1 MGNYHQKNLKVILS
15 MDQDELAV
23 WLARLPDNEIK
34 YVEWLLD
41 EVETALDDIILM
53 NTGLVEANEVIDE
66 IKKL

>member
-53 NTGLVEANEVIDE
+53 NTGLDEANSVIDE
-66 IKKL
+66 IRKL